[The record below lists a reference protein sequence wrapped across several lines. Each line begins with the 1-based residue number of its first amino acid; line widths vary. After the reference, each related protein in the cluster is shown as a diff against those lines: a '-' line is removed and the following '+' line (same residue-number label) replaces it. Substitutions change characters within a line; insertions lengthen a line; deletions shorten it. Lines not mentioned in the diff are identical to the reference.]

1 METDWKQ
8 VYIQTMK
15 LYIHIMESYEIIKR
29 KEEWRNS
36 SYTDSKK
43 ILQYTG
49 TNTVHKCV

>member
-1 METDWKQ
+1 MEG
-8 VYIQTMK
+8 
-15 LYIHIMESYEIIKR
+15 YEIIKR
-29 KEEWRNS
+29 MNI